1 MYYIDSVI
9 HEMSLVQVFR
19 GVTKGS
25 NYFIYLYIY
34 IRDIN
39 HMKKQVFIVER
50 KENSFLFLFFYFG
63 LFVLT

>member
-9 HEMSLVQVFR
+9 HGMSLVQVFR

-25 NYFIYLYIY
+25 NYFFYIY

-39 HMKKQVFIVER
+39 HMKKQIFIVER
-50 KENSFLFLFFYFG
+50 KENSSLFLFFYFG